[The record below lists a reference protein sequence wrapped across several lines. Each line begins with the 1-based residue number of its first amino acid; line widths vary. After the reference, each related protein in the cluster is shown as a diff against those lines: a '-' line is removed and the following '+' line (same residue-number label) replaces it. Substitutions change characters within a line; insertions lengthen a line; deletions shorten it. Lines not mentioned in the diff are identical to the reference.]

1 MPDFVWRAAD
11 AGGKIHEGRLDV
23 STVVLAQ
30 KHLRAR
36 GLTPLSIREPG
47 QGDARSAVSA
57 VTRGSLGVV
66 LAKQSG
72 RQRVGR
78 GPVNQ
83 SDILLLTSELS
94 IMLRAGLALDNALRV
109 LIGMSHKPSVAALTE
124 RTLEDVKGG
133 TSFSKALGK
142 NRELFGDFYIN
153 MIRSG
158 EVSGQLS
165 SVMERLVEH
174 MERLR
179 ALRESVVSATI
190 YPAIL
195 LGVAVLSLIA
205 MLGFVV
211 PQFEKLFTDMGDAL
225 PLPTRL
231 VMELGHAFKSY
242 GLLMGLFAIIAGG
255 VVMRWLRSPQGRLW
269 WQTRLLRVPLV
280 GRLMLKYELTL
291 FSRSL
296 GTLLGNG
303 VPLLTALHIATET
316 VTNAVL
322 RQALSDVAPRV
333 KEGSK
338 VVDAIISTQIF
349 EPLAINLIRV
359 GEETGRIGPM
369 MLELAKILN
378 RDVEIGIKRGLTLVE
393 PLLIIVLGL
402 MIASIIVSILLGI
415 LSINDLAG

>member
-1 MPDFVWRAAD
+1 MPEYVWRAAD
-11 AGGKIHEGRLDV
+11 AGGKTQEGRQEAASAAAL
-23 STVVLAQ
+23 Q
-30 KHLRAR
+30 KLLRTR
-36 GLTPLSIREPG
+36 GLTPLSVREAGADDAPAAGAAPG
-47 QGDARSAVSA
+47 LVAAAR
-57 VTRGSLGVV
+57 
-66 LAKQSG
+66 KQPM
-72 RQRVGR
+72 GR

-83 SDILLLTSELS
+83 ADILLLTSELS

-109 LIGMSHKPSVAALTE
+109 LIGMSHKPSVAELT
-124 RTLEDVKGG
+124 RTTLEDVKGG

-142 NRELFGDFYIN
+142 HRQLFGDFYIN

-158 EVSGQLS
+158 EISGQMSAVL
-165 SVMERLVEH
+165 ERLVEH

-179 ALRESVVSATI
+179 ALRENVVSATI

-195 LGVAVLSLIA
+195 LGVAVLSLVA

-225 PLPTRL
+225 PMPTRI
-231 VMELGHAFKSY
+231 VMAMGHAFKSY
-242 GLLMGLFAIIAGG
+242 GLFMAVGAVLVVAL
-255 VVMRWLRSPQGRLW
+255 VMRWLRSPEGRLW
-269 WQTRLLRVPLV
+269 WQTRVLRLPLL

-303 VPLLTALHIATET
+303 VPMLTALHIATET

-322 RQALSDVAPRV
+322 RQALSGVAPKV
-333 KEGSK
+333 KEGGK
-338 VVDAIISTQIF
+338 VVDAITATGIF
-349 EPLAINLIRV
+349 EPLAVNLIRV

-369 MLELAKILN
+369 MLELANILN
-378 RDVEIGIKRGLTLVE
+378 RDVEVGIKRALTLVE
-393 PLLIIVLGL
+393 PVLIIVLGL

-415 LSINDLAG
+415 LSINDLAA